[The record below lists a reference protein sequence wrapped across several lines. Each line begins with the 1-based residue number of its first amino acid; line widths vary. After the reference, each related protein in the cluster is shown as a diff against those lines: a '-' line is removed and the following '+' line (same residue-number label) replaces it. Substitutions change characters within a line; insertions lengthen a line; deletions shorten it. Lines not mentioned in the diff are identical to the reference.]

1 MYSQIL
7 KNHKAAIFIF
17 LFLFIGN
24 CLKAQNLKRSV
35 FLGAR
40 LMDLSIVEEEIDT
53 DSGIYLSE
61 ILPTG
66 SLGKMNVPKGTV
78 LQQIND
84 HPIFSLGDLS
94 GALSRIK
101 EGDAIKVVVFENG
114 EKKTYRGPA
123 SGRPIEQHPNAT
135 VELGEVSYKDNILR
149 SILYLPNE
157 VEQPPVVF
165 FIQGYTCQTIE
176 MRNDNPAKQLIDH
189 WIKDGFAVFLVEKPG
204 MGDSESAIPC
214 MDIDFDQELFAF
226 TKAYETLQKNPKVD
240 TENIFLFGHSMGGVI
255 APLLEKTHSP
265 AGIMVYGIVG
275 KNWYDY
281 MQDIYTEQPLLFGAG
296 QEEIEDNKTYYL
308 PFMEDML
315 VHKKSNTEMIE
326 SPVYGARLKEDGVT
340 ESLANGYY
348 IQRHYRFWQSLA
360 DVDVPAAW
368 STVKSPVLVL
378 HGEYD
383 IQAIHPK
390 YGEMIVTNVNDHNG
404 NASFQLFPKTEHAF
418 LQFNSREE
426 LQTVMNNGSYASAF
440 ATNFN
445 SEIAIKSMEWMRK
458 QTNQ

>member
-1 MYSQIL
+1 MQKIKHLSLISFTLLFVITASSQST
-7 KNHKAAIFIF
+7 KE
-17 LFLFIGN
+17 
-24 CLKAQNLKRSV
+24 LKRNV

-40 LMDLSIVEEEIDT
+40 LMDLSVVEQDLDT
-53 DSGIYLSE
+53 DFGIYLSE
-61 ILPTG
+61 IIPSG
-66 SLGKMNVPKGTV
+66 SLGQMEVPVGTV
-78 LQQIND
+78 LQQINETT
-84 HPIFSLGDLS
+84 ILSLRDLG
-94 GALSRIK
+94 GALSGIK
-101 EGDAIKVVVFENG
+101 QGDDIKVVVFENG
-114 EKKTYRGPA
+114 KKKTYQGPA
-123 SGRPIEQHPNAT
+123 SGRPIEHHPNAQ
-135 VELGEVSYKDNILR
+135 VEYGVVSYEDNDLR
-149 SILYLPNE
+149 SILYLPHE
-157 VEQPPVVF
+157 VELPPVVF

-265 AGIMVYGIVG
+265 AGIVVYGIVG

-281 MQDIYTEQPLLFGAG
+281 MQDIYTEQPLLFDAG

-315 VHKKSNTEMIE
+315 VHKKSNTELIE